1 MGMGGD
7 SQDDHCQKTRF
18 DSFGIVDQARPGA
31 GPRASP
37 GRLRPFGAWWQ
48 WWHGEEEMADGRRQ
62 TVAACCRRRRMA
74 SLVDDVAARDSR
86 AGGQRGR
93 LGGCSGGD
101 RGTPGGASG
110 GRSAASWGAGGR
122 PRASLA
128 RPLAGPAPARR
139 DPFRCLALCGRSA
152 PSRPEISGS
161 QVTQR
166 TASPRLL
173 TSSPSSVHHL
183 VSIIGR
189 PGCRPAALL

>member
-1 MGMGGD
+1 MGGD

-31 GPRASP
+31 GPEHHQADYA
-37 GRLRPFGAWWQ
+37 RLG
-48 WWHGEEEMADGRRQ
+48 HGGSGGTVKRRWPTDARQ

-74 SLVDDVAARDSR
+74 FLVDDVAARDSR